1 MGIWKIAGKEWNR
14 QDGKS
19 SKEKTKK
26 KKWKKRK
33 EKETVKRA
41 WEKKDEEEENGIPP
55 TNIMIM
61 VQNFLLFL

>member
-1 MGIWKIAGKEWNR
+1 MGIWKISGKEWNR

-26 KKWKKRK
+26 KNEKKRK